1 MFNVRTEISSGA
13 SSRGYD
19 RETEEDA
26 IKVFGQVKAQLIA
39 MKFVGSVVLEESG
52 VELLRENINVT
63 GRPE

>member
-52 VELLRENINVT
+52 VELLRENIN
-63 GRPE
+63 GAI